1 MLQYILLIS
10 IITAIKKNLKILTVT
25 NKKGLLMFV
34 INIFFFFFFKLILF
48 NVFRWKLHATN
59 FFLWMKKF
67 IVITVQYLSYTV
79 VLHTVL
85 FGNLQLVV
93 NFTQLDLKKWCYKK
107 LFDYSLTS
115 EFFKSFKLHRPSRNL
130 LFSYSY
136 Q

>member
-1 MLQYILLIS
+1 
-10 IITAIKKNLKILTVT
+10 
-25 NKKGLLMFV
+25 MFV
-34 INIFFFFFFKLILF
+34 INIFFFFFKLILF

-67 IVITVQYLSYTV
+67 IVITVQYLSSYTV

-107 LFDYSLTS
+107 LFDYLLTS
-115 EFFKSFKLHRPSRNL
+115 EFFKSFIKLHRPSRNL